1 MATFLRTIMC
11 ATLVE
16 RGTCTFTA
24 LIEHAI
30 VLGNGLFIL
39 ILPAHLSLVGLVLA
53 LLYVMKVVQIGVLV
67 VLWHFCLAVGY
78 YLIGC
83 TYQSFGTSIMRLY
96 QNVLRISS
104 VRSISLMCS
113 MVKLG
118 RMVGKLF
125 LRQVLA
131 AIPRLLHIDRTST

>member
-1 MATFLRTIMC
+1 MATFLRTIMY

-30 VLGNGLFIL
+30 VLGDGLFIL

-67 VLWHFCLAVGY
+67 VLRHFCLAVGY
-78 YLIGC
+78 HLIGR
-83 TYQSFGTSIMRLY
+83 TYQSFGTSVMRLY

-104 VRSISLMCS
+104 VRCISLMCS

-131 AIPRLLHIDRTST
+131 TIPRLLHIDRTST